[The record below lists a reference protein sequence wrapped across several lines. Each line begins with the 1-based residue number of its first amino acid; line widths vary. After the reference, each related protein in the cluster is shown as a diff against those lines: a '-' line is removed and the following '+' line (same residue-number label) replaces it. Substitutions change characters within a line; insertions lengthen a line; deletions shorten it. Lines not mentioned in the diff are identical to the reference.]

1 LIAQFV
7 FSSISLIVALST
19 SGVPPA
25 ILWMFLTSAQIAS
38 MVLMMPTMTTLSLE
52 PMGNLAGTATS
63 IIGFVSLA
71 GGAILGA
78 SIDRQITS
86 TVTPLSAGYFLF
98 TSIGL
103 LVLAFVVPKAPK
115 KLRT

>member
-1 LIAQFV
+1 
-7 FSSISLIVALST
+7 
-19 SGVPPA
+19 
-25 ILWMFLTSAQIAS
+25 
-38 MVLMMPTMTTLSLE
+38 
-52 PMGNLAGTATS
+52 MGNLAGTATS